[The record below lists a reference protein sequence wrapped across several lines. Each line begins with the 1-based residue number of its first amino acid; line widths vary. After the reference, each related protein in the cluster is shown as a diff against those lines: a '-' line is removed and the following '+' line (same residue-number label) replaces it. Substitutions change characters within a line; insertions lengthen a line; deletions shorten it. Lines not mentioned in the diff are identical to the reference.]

1 MTELQIKVKYSK
13 GQVNIKEF
21 SILSDMLIDDLRII
35 IEEEFKIPPY
45 KQNLIYKGKMLQN
58 EKKIEDYKISNNDI
72 ILLVEKVGETG
83 EKVGL
88 TNVKGQTGVG
98 APGQINYDLLKQPMG
113 FQGDL
118 GQVIEA
124 MKIPEIAGQVDSMF
138 DDPNI
143 INSMLENPQVKALC
157 DLNPNIKNLLTNKEF
172 MKSML
177 QPENL
182 ERMKKIQDGTA
193 NFGDMLHMA
202 NLNGGD
208 NNNMNN
214 NWGNNMNMNMNNN
227 WSNNN
232 MNNPFGMFGMP
243 MFNPLLMNPMMRG
256 MPNLFGQGLGNNL
269 NNNANNNL
277 NVMTQEQLKEKYKEQ
292 IGKIKDMGF
301 DNEEDIANALKKT
314 NGNIDAAIE
323 RLISGL
329 K

>member
-1 MTELQIKVKYSK
+1 
-13 GQVNIKEF
+13 
-21 SILSDMLIDDLRII
+21 
-35 IEEEFKIPPY
+35 
-45 KQNLIYKGKMLQN
+45 MLQN
-58 EKKIEDYKISNNDI
+58 EKKIEDYKISNNDL

-88 TNVKGQTGVG
+88 KNVKGQAGVG

-113 FQGDL
+113 FQSDL

-124 MKIPEIAGQVDSMF
+124 MKIPEIAGQVDSLF

-143 INSMLENPQVKALC
+143 INSMLENPQIKALC
-157 DLNPNIKNLLTNKEF
+157 DINPNIKNLLTNKEF
-172 MKSML
+172 MRSML

-193 NFGDMLHMA
+193 SIGDMLHMS
-202 NLNGGD
+202 NLNGGN
-208 NNNMNN
+208 NNNMNL
-214 NWGNNMNMNMNNN
+214 NNN
-227 WSNNN
+227 WNNNWNNNN

-243 MFNPLLMNPMMRG
+243 MFNPFLANPMMGG
-256 MPNLFGQGLGNNL
+256 MPNLFGQGLGNNNNLNNL
-269 NNNANNNL
+269 NNNAKTNNNI
-277 NVMTQEQLKEKYKEQ
+277 MTQEQLKEKYKEQ
-292 IGKIKDMGF
+292 IGKIKEMGF

>member
-1 MTELQIKVKYSK
+1 MAELQIRIKYSK

-21 SILSDMLIDDLRII
+21 TILSDMLIDDLRII

-58 EKKIEDYKISNNDI
+58 KKKIEDYKISNNDL
-72 ILLVEKVGETG
+72 ILLIEKVGETG

-88 TNVKGQTGVG
+88 KNVKGQTGVG

-113 FQGDL
+113 FNGNI

-124 MKIPEIAGQVDSMF
+124 MKIPEIAGQVDAMF

-143 INSMLENPQVKALC
+143 INAMLENPQIKALC
-157 DLNPNIKNLLTNKEF
+157 DMNPNIKNLITNKEF
-172 MKSML
+172 MRSMF

-182 ERMKKIQDGTA
+182 ERMKKMQEGTA
-193 NFGDMLHMA
+193 NIGDMFQMA
-202 NLNGGD
+202 NLNAG
-208 NNNMNN
+208 NNN
-214 NWGNNMNMNMNNN
+214 NMNMNNN
-227 WSNNN
+227 WTNNN

-243 MFNPLLMNPMMRG
+243 MFNPLLMNNMMRG
-256 MPNLFGQGLGNNL
+256 MPNLFGQGFGNNNL
-269 NNNANNNL
+269 NNNFNNNSNSNL
-277 NVMTQEQLKEKYKEQ
+277 NTMTQEQLKEKYKEQ

-301 DNEEDIANALKKT
+301 DNEEDIVNALKKT